1 MPSRLNCSRCG
12 CPKLYSV
19 RRGKRK
25 CSACGYEWTPGR
37 LPLYLSRSEWTKILH
52 WFLRG
57 LPAAAIAQE
66 TGLER
71 KRVLR
76 ALTYVRIALQ
86 QDIPDVFSG
95 TVEVDETNVDGQ
107 WKNKRKQERSIGAKR
122 SSGTSKT
129 PCFRHSL
136 PGWKGMGSSR
146 A

>member
-76 ALTYVRIALQ
+76 ALTYVIIALK

-95 TVEVDETNVDGQ
+95 VNGRLKMYQ
-107 WKNKRKQERSIGAKR
+107 FRS
-122 SSGTSKT
+122 
-129 PCFRHSL
+129 
-136 PGWKGMGSSR
+136 
-146 A
+146 